1 MARVKYVLNERRLGM
16 MAVAQPVSE
25 SMSALVNE
33 IEGSTESSVEDSEVA
48 KEEVE
53 SRDEGFGGG
62 QEAKDFV
69 DDIKVENGHVEKK

>member
-16 MAVAQPVSE
+16 MAVAQPVTNSI
-25 SMSALVNE
+25 SALARE
-33 IEGSTESSVEDSEVA
+33 IESDGVVADEEVG

-62 QEAKDFV
+62 QEAKEFV

>member
-25 SMSALVNE
+25 SMSALARE
-33 IEGSTESSVEDSEVA
+33 IESDGVVADEEVG

-62 QEAKDFV
+62 QEAKEFV

>member
-25 SMSALVNE
+25 SMSALARE
-33 IEGSTESSVEDSEVA
+33 IESDGVVADEEVG

-62 QEAKDFV
+62 QEAKEFV
-69 DDIKVENGHVEKK
+69 DDIKVENGHVGKK